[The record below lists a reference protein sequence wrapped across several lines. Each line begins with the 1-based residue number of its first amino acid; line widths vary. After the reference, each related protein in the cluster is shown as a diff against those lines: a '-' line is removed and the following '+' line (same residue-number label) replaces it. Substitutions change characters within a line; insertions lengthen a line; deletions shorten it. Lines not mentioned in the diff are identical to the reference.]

1 MNHSITDVFSLD
13 YEGRGVARVNG
24 KTVFIAGAL
33 PQETV
38 SYQIIQDKNTFA
50 LAQTHHIIKPSPQR
64 SIPRCTHYGECGGC
78 ALQHADFSTQVAMK
92 QRVFEEQLQ
101 RIGKVLPQTI
111 LPAIYGQAW
120 HYRSRTRL
128 SIYTDKQNIVNIG
141 YQAKRS
147 KNIVAI
153 SRCPVLPQHVSGSL
167 KIIRQALQNIH
178 DIMPKIRLEYIEI
191 SVGEH
196 VTALNIASNKKLPE
210 NILAQLS
217 NNLSQET
224 NILWQIY
231 QQINQQSPQ
240 AIVPPNAPKLT
251 YSLPEFGLT
260 MPFQLGDFTQINTAL
275 NEIMVSRAM
284 RLLQPQTN
292 ERIADL
298 FCGLGNFT
306 LPIATSGAT
315 VLGVEGA
322 DYLTQRATQN
332 AQQNGLKNV
341 EFRTA
346 DLFDITP
353 QIIDNLGY
361 FDKMLLDPPR
371 AGAYAVVQ
379 ALHAPYLPKRIV
391 YVSCNPATFAR
402 DAAVLVNKGYRF
414 TSAGVMNLFPHTA
427 HIEAIAV
434 FDLM

>member
-1 MNHSITDVFSLD
+1 
-13 YEGRGVARVNG
+13 
-24 KTVFIAGAL
+24 
-33 PQETV
+33 
-38 SYQIIQDKNTFA
+38 
-50 LAQTHHIIKPSPQR
+50 
-64 SIPRCTHYGECGGC
+64 
-78 ALQHADFSTQVAMK
+78 
-92 QRVFEEQLQ
+92 
-101 RIGKVLPQTI
+101 
-111 LPAIYGQAW
+111 
-120 HYRSRTRL
+120 
-128 SIYTDKQNIVNIG
+128 
-141 YQAKRS
+141 
-147 KNIVAI
+147 
-153 SRCPVLPQHVSGSL
+153 
-167 KIIRQALQNIH
+167 
-178 DIMPKIRLEYIEI
+178 
-191 SVGEH
+191 
-196 VTALNIASNKKLPE
+196 
-210 NILAQLS
+210 
-217 NNLSQET
+217 
-224 NILWQIY
+224 
-231 QQINQQSPQ
+231 
-240 AIVPPNAPKLT
+240 
-251 YSLPEFGLT
+251 

-284 RLLQPQTN
+284 RLLQPQPN

-306 LPIATSGAT
+306 LPIATSGTT
-315 VLGVEGA
+315 VLGIEGA